1 MNALR
6 VGIAGAG
13 WVATARHL
21 PSYLQIPGVEV
32 VAVYDRSAERAALLA
47 ARAPGAVLATS
58 DLDRFL
64 ADGLDVVSIATS
76 PWSHREI
83 AVRAA
88 GAGAHVFTEKP
99 MAMDGAEARQ
109 MAQAAVD
116 AGRLLAVSH
125 NFLYSR
131 AMKETRA
138 KLGGAPVEY
147 AVGLQLSAETRR
159 LPVWY
164 RSLPGGL
171 MFDEAPHLV
180 YTLNHLLGGGLRLD
194 HARGD
199 IDAEGQPRTVE
210 LLVAGN
216 TGRGQITMVFG
227 APVSEWHVMASS
239 SNGVVA
245 LDLFR
250 DIAVR
255 VAPDGAHGALDIG
268 RSSAAVL
275 GGHAWGF
282 AKAGTRLVRR
292 RQFWGHDAL
301 IAAFVQ
307 AVRSGGPAPVDVEE
321 SLAVVDFTDNVLT
334 ALDLRAVVV
343 TR

>member
-1 MNALR
+1 MNRVR

-21 PSYLQIPGVEV
+21 PSYLQIPNVEV
-32 VAVYDRSAERAALLA
+32 VAVYDRSEERAARLA
-47 ARAPGAVLATS
+47 AQAPGHVLATC

-64 ADGLDVVSIATS
+64 AEGLDVVSIATS
-76 PWSHREI
+76 PWSHCEI

-99 MAMDGAEARQ
+99 MAMDGHEARQ
-109 MAQAAVD
+109 MARAAAD
-116 AGRLLAVSH
+116 AGRLLTVSH

-131 AMKETRA
+131 AMKDARA
-138 KLGGAPVEY
+138 KLGDAPVEY
-147 AVGLQLSAETRR
+147 AAGLQLSAETRR

-171 MFDEAPHLV
+171 MFDEAPHLT

-199 IDAEGQPRTVE
+199 IDAAGQPRTVE

-216 TGRGQITMVFG
+216 TGRGQITMVFN
-227 APVSEWHVMASS
+227 APVSEWHVLASS
-239 SNGVVA
+239 TNGVVG

-255 VAPDGAHGALDIG
+255 VRPDGAHGAADIA
-268 RSSAAVL
+268 RSSAAAL
-275 GGHAWGF
+275 GGHALGF

-301 IAAFVQ
+301 IAAFIH
-307 AVRSGGPAPVDVEE
+307 AARSGGPAPVDIDE
-321 SLAVVDFTDNVLT
+321 SLAVVDFTDYVLT
-334 ALDLRAVVV
+334 ALDLRAAV
-343 TR
+343 